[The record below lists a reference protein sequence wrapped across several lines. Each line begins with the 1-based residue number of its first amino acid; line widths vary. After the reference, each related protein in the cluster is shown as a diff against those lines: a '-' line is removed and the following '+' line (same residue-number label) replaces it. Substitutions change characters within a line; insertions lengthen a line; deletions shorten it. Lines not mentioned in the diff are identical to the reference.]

1 VELTIQAELMVT
13 SLATRCNNAHLH
25 NLGLHHAQAEMEL
38 YRMAMEN
45 SHICSFCDNSKH
57 RPIVPLSIAD
67 ALVGLLTSPN
77 PIVPCHLPEE
87 GDPIH
92 DEDDNDEDGDGTA
105 SKDHDDIDIW

>member
-1 VELTIQAELMVT
+1 
-13 SLATRCNNAHLH
+13 
-25 NLGLHHAQAEMEL
+25 MEL